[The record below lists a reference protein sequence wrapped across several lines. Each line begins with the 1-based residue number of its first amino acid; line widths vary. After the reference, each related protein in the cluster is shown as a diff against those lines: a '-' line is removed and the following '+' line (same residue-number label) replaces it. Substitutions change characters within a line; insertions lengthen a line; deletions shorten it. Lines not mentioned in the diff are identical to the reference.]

1 MRVCSPP
8 VIRLRPLHESDVPV
22 FASWGKDPRFVEHAG
37 WSPGLP
43 DAELRAFWT
52 GLVNTPPPELLRLAA
67 ERDQVLI
74 GYVDLHGTD
83 PVERELGYAIGPSS
97 CWGKGLGT
105 AVAGAALNYAF
116 DVLGLESV
124 WAEALPA
131 NATSLRI
138 LQRIGMRSTGS
149 GEPEEFLGVIGRYE
163 QFRITRREHARL
175 TDRAGPPAPPADQ
188 PGTARRT

>member
-1 MRVCSPP
+1 MRVPATA
-8 VIRLRPLHESDVPV
+8 VIRLRPLHVADVPV
-22 FASWGKDPRFVEHAG
+22 FSSWGQDPRFVEHAG

-43 DAELRAFWT
+43 DSELRAFWT
-52 GLVNTPPPELLRLAA
+52 GLVNTPPPELLRLGAV
-67 ERDQVLI
+67 RDQVLI
-74 GYVDLHGTD
+74 GYVDLHGVG
-83 PVERELGYAIGPSS
+83 PWERELGYAIGPST

-105 AVAGAALNYAF
+105 AVAGAALHYAF

-131 NATSLRI
+131 NAASLRI

-149 GEPEEFLGVIGRYE
+149 GEQEEFLGGTGRYE

-175 TDRAGPPAPPADQ
+175 NDPARPPAPTADL
-188 PGTARRT
+188 PCTARRT